1 MNCVATIT
9 KRIFFISLLYFIV
22 LGKSFAQY
30 DSLTYRLNSIF
41 TKDSLPGMC
50 VILTDTSHTVYHK
63 NFGFADIAAK
73 KPYTENNVQNI
84 GSVSKTVISLAVMK
98 AVELNYFTLD
108 DDINT
113 ILPFKVVNP
122 YNPAQ
127 KITVRQLTNHTSGII
142 DNPVIYL
149 NTLKFRKNY
158 RPYDA
163 SALSLLG
170 QYGYNE
176 KINDTAMGQFFYN
189 YLSPGGRYYSDSN
202 FSKTGAGAAYLYS
215 NIGSALAAY
224 LVEVKSGISYAQFT
238 QKYIF
243 KPLHMNNTG
252 WVIDTAHIEQYGQ
265 LYFNHRFTLPLY
277 TLLTYADGG
286 VRTTA
291 ADLCK
296 YVKAILKGYYGDA
309 AILSAASFK
318 TLFTPVFSTAQPPAN
333 INMQKRNK
341 GVFWNLYLDGNFSQ
355 DGDDPGISTYIFIN
369 PSKGVAGLFM
379 MNEYMPDKQP
389 IVDVLTKAAASY
401 SH

>member
-1 MNCVATIT
+1 MMN
-9 KRIFFISLLYFIV
+9 RISIIRRCIV
-22 LGKSFAQY
+22 SFLCCLAAGKTFAQY
-30 DSLTYRLNSIF
+30 DSLTYQLTTIF

-50 VILTDTSHTVYHK
+50 VMLTDTSGTIYHK

-98 AVELNYFTLD
+98 AVELGYFTLD
-108 DDINT
+108 DDINS

-122 YNPAQ
+122 YNPTQ

-142 DNPVIYL
+142 DNPAIYL
-149 NTLKFRKNY
+149 NTLKFRKTY

-163 SALSLLG
+163 SAMGLLG

-176 KINDTAMGQFFYN
+176 KINDTSMRQFFYN

-202 FSKTGAGAAYLYS
+202 YSKTGAGPAYLYS
-215 NIGSALAAY
+215 NVGSALAAY
-224 LVEVKSGISYAQFT
+224 LVEVKSGITYAAFT

-243 KPLHMNNTG
+243 KPLQMDHTG
-252 WVIDTAHIEQYGQ
+252 WVIDTMHIEQYGQ
-265 LYFNHRFTLPLY
+265 LYFNHRLTLPLY
-277 TLLTYADGG
+277 TLLTYPDGG
-286 VRTTA
+286 VRTTP
-291 ADLCK
+291 ADLSK
-296 YVKAILKGYYGDA
+296 YVKAILKGYYGDTT
-309 AILSAASFK
+309 ILSAASFK
-318 TLFTPVFSTAQPPAN
+318 TLFTPIFSTTRPPAN

-341 GVFWNLYLDGNFSQ
+341 GVFWNLYNDGNFSQ
-355 DGDDPGISTYIFIN
+355 DGDDPGISTYVFIN
-369 PSKGVAGLFM
+369 PSKGIAGLFM

-389 IVDVLTKAAASY
+389 LVDALAKAVN